1 MTAFGLIHGGCHGA
15 WCWDL
20 LIPELEA
27 RGHTAVAID
36 LPITDAAV
44 GASGCADIVV
54 DRLADVTDRLV
65 LVGHSMGGLVAPLV
79 PSRRSVD
86 CLVFLCAVLPEPG
99 LSLMEQVM
107 RDGLINPAA
116 FPMDDDGHIV
126 CPPQTAIDSFYHDC
140 PPGVAAWA
148 AERLRPQ
155 TLTLATEITPILRW
169 PDVDFAY
176 VRCVDDR
183 VVDPDWQVRA
193 AKERLDVHTIDL
205 PGGHSPFL
213 SRPAALANILT
224 TLPSGQK
231 P

>member
-27 RGHTAVAID
+27 QGHTAVAID
-36 LPITDAAV
+36 LPITDAGI
-44 GASGCADIVV
+44 GARGCADIVV
-54 DRLADVTDRLV
+54 DRLADVTDPLV
-65 LVGHSMGGLVAPLV
+65 LVAHSMGGLVAPLV

-86 CLVFLCAVLPEPG
+86 CLVFVCAVLPEPG
-99 LSLMEQVM
+99 LSLMEQVL

-140 PPGVAAWA
+140 PPEV
-148 AERLRPQ
+148 
-155 TLTLATEITPILRW
+155 
-169 PDVDFAY
+169 AY
-176 VRCVDDR
+176 VRCLDDR

-193 AKERLDVHTIDL
+193 AQERLDVHTIDL

-213 SRPAALANILT
+213 SRPAALADVLT
-224 TLPSGQK
+224 TLASAERP
-231 P
+231 